1 MEFNEEINEAVTPD
15 EIIQIRAK
23 IIPVLGAYD
32 IKVKAAFAAQNIQ
45 EAKKVISELQ
55 YFVNLKEKIIQKE
68 MDNGIV
74 D

>member
-1 MEFNEEINEAVTPD
+1 MEINEEINDAMRSN
-15 EIIQIRAK
+15 EIREVRAK
-23 IIPVLGAYD
+23 LVPVLASYD
-32 IKVKAAFAAQNIQ
+32 VKVKEAFAAQNIQ

-68 MDNGIV
+68 IDMGVV